1 MSCADRDMVTLFLF
15 FLVFGVASSSGSS
28 VSYTLSYAT
37 TDCTGPP
44 YALSAFNASSCIP
57 VACATSGGGISSQ
70 KTSCFA
76 GPFSA
81 FADPLA
87 CPTCAYC
94 GFSSTA
100 PGLNCNINNWAG
112 LSLNALGWCI
122 PNGLNRW
129 IIAYG
134 CTNNGQVSNFTVYS
148 DAACTQVVTP
158 AAPSGTPACVA
169 AQPQCTCPSLLG
181 CTPPTSTIE
190 DICSYAGLFGG
201 GPGQNGSK
209 TSATNQAASLLFV
222 AFLIWATL

>member
-1 MSCADRDMVTLFLF
+1 MVTLFL

-28 VSYTLSYAT
+28 ISYTLSYAT

-57 VACATSGGGISSQ
+57 VACAASGGGASSQ

-76 GPFSA
+76 GPFSS

-94 GFSSTA
+94 GFSSSA
-100 PGLNCNINNWAG
+100 PGVNCNINNWAG
-112 LSLNALGWCI
+112 LSLSVLGRCA
-122 PNGLNRW
+122 PNGVNRW
-129 IIAYG
+129 TIGYG

-158 AAPSGTPACVA
+158 ATPSGIPACVA
-169 AQPQCTCPSLLG
+169 LQPQCTCPSLLG

-190 DICSYAGLFGG
+190 DICSYSGLFGGG
-201 GPGQNGSK
+201 GPGQNNTP
-209 TSATNQAASLLFV
+209 TSAANQAGSLLFV
-222 AFLIWATL
+222 AFLIWATM